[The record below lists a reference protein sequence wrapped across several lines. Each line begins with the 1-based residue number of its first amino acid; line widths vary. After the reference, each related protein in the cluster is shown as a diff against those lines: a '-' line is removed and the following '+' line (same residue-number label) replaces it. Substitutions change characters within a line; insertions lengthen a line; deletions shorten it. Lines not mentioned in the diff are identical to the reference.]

1 MNNKTVKV
9 AARALALVA
18 VFIGAIGT
26 PRTASAQLGVLGGAR
41 PAMDGLTL
49 GTDVAFDPVNQVY
62 LVVSAAGA
70 SRGQFLDVNRNPI
83 GGPFQLNT
91 VPPGS
96 PTYAHYPRVIYS
108 PHVNNGAGGFMALW
122 HQDDSPP
129 VNNIHSRIVSY
140 PAGALGTDAV
150 INGGDGGSWWVAGAA
165 VAYSM
170 TAHRFLVAWQTCCGG
185 GSVVNYRL
193 VDINGQPIGGI
204 VQASGGYAREPGVAW
219 NSANGE
225 WAISYSG
232 ADQSG
237 AITAIA
243 RVDVDGTL
251 RRRNII
257 HHSAGT
263 YISDVA
269 HNPVTGRNVMVWYS
283 LAGGIFGAETDAAGD
298 VVASGIVSQVVGS
311 YDGLGISYNA
321 GSGTFLMVGHHQT
334 SLNIGGLEL
343 NKRGGRSSNDRVI
356 SSTNPPPSIGSFYP
370 RPTASLPSQWTISY
384 GRDYA
389 NAYVQ
394 GVETISTGGAAD
406 VPIGPVQN
414 PTPTPTPTPAPAP
427 QPGGCTSPDPF
438 ASIGGGS
445 CVNGGWL
452 PPGMG
457 PAPAPAPTPT
467 PTPTPAPAPAPSA
480 GCSTPNPFAAM
491 NTGYCVNG
499 GWQFG
504 NPPAPA
510 PAPSPTPSPA
520 PAPAPAPSAGC
531 TTPNPFAA
539 MNTGYCLNGGWQ
551 FGTAPG
557 GNPGG
562 CTTPDPFTSMGGG
575 TCVNGGWLP
584 PGSGQPQ
591 PAPTTCSTPDPF
603 LASGGGTCINGG
615 WVPNNNLPATTC
627 SGLPDPFTAM
637 GGGVCINGGWY
648 PRNAVGGRP

>member
-1 MNNKTVKV
+1 MLHV
-9 AARALALVA
+9 RRRPLALLGRQA
-18 VFIGAIGT
+18 V
-26 PRTASAQLGVLGGAR
+26 PEDERLWVPQSANVWFR
-41 PAMDGLTL
+41 PLL
-49 GTDVAFDPVNQVY
+49 
-62 LVVSAAGA
+62 
-70 SRGQFLDVNRNPI
+70 
-83 GGPFQLNT
+83 LNT
-91 VPPGS
+91 V
-96 PTYAHYPRVIYS
+96 
-108 PHVNNGAGGFMALW
+108 
-122 HQDDSPP
+122 
-129 VNNIHSRIVSY
+129 
-140 PAGALGTDAV
+140 
-150 INGGDGGSWWVAGAA
+150 
-165 VAYSM
+165 
-170 TAHRFLVAWQTCCGG
+170 
-185 GSVVNYRL
+185 
-193 VDINGQPIGGI
+193 
-204 VQASGGYAREPGVAW
+204 
-219 NSANGE
+219 NGE
-225 WAISYSG
+225 WAISFSG
-232 ADQSG
+232 ADPSG
-237 AITAIA
+237 AVTVIA
-243 RVDVDGTL
+243 RVGVDGTL
-251 RRRNII
+251 LRRNII
-257 HHSAGT
+257 HRSPGT
-263 YISDVA
+263 YISDIA